1 MKLTIIGLGFLFFFA
16 LCSCEPEET
25 SGGFIDL
32 KEPVVDVPKTPI
44 DFTDTETTTKALCI
58 NGFAGGYPCL
68 GYDLMARIPLSRFKS
83 AEANDSWGWTDSDT
97 AKEYAIIGL
106 DDGTGF
112 VDISDPI
119 NPVYL
124 GKLPTATA
132 SSSWRD
138 IKVYKNHAYIVS
150 EAKEHGVQI
159 FDLTKL
165 RGLESEQN
173 FTSDGVLNTVNTAH
187 NIFINEESGFG
198 YVVGTNRENEYE
210 GGVYFLDLADPLNP
224 VVVGGYGEQ
233 GYTHDAQVVNYKGPD
248 TDYLGKEIYIGS
260 NESNIVILD
269 VTDKK
274 NPIFI
279 ASAVY
284 PNLVYT
290 HQGWFTEDQRFL
302 ILGDEGDEYTFGGRT
317 RSLIFDLEDLDN
329 PVLHFSYMGAT
340 NAIDHNGYVINDL
353 LYLANYTAG
362 IRVIDVKNIENKQM
376 SEVGFFDTY
385 PKDNSG
391 IFAGVWNVYPFFESG
406 VILISDL
413 NKGLF
418 LVKKSE

>member
-1 MKLTIIGLGFLFFFA
+1 MRFTIIGLGFLFFFA

-25 SGGFIDL
+25 SGGFLDL
-32 KEPVVDVPKTPI
+32 EEPVVDVPKTPI
-44 DFTDTETTTKALCI
+44 DFTVTETTTKILCI
-58 NGFAGGYPCL
+58 NGFAGGYPCN

-83 AEANDSWGWTDSDT
+83 EEANDSWGWTDSDT

-106 DDGTGF
+106 NDGTGF
-112 VDISDPI
+112 VDISDPV

-124 GKLPTATA
+124 GKLPTATE

-138 IKVYKNHAYIVS
+138 IKVYKNYAYIVS

-173 FTSDGVLNTVNTAH
+173 FTSEDVLNTVNRAH

-210 GGVYFLDLADPLNP
+210 GGVYFLDLVDPLNP

-279 ASAVY
+279 ASVVY

-317 RSLIFDLEDLDN
+317 RSLVFDLEDLDN
-329 PVLHFSYMGAT
+329 PVLYFSYMGAT
-340 NAIDHNGYVINDL
+340 NAIDHNGYVIKDL

-385 PKDNSG
+385 PKDNSV
-391 IFAGVWNVYPFFESG
+391 IFAGAWNVYPFFESG

>member
-1 MKLTIIGLGFLFFFA
+1 MKFTGVGFGFFYFFILF
-16 LCSCEPEET
+16 SCETDKT
-25 SGGFIDL
+25 SSDFLDSVT
-32 KEPVVDVPKTPI
+32 PVLDVPKRSV
-44 DFTDTETTTKALCI
+44 DSSVTETTTKTLCI
-58 NGFAGGYPCL
+58 DGFAGGYPCS

-83 AEANDSWGWTDSDT
+83 EEANDSWGWTDSDT

-106 DDGTGF
+106 NDGTGF
-112 VDISDPI
+112 VDISDPT

-124 GKLPTATA
+124 GKLPTATE

-150 EAKEHGVQI
+150 EAKDHGVQV

-165 RGLESEQN
+165 RELESEQN
-173 FTSDGVLNTVNTAH
+173 FTSDGVENTIKRAH

-198 YVVGTNRENEYE
+198 YVVGTNRENEYD

-224 VVVGGYGEQ
+224 FVVGGYGEQ
-233 GYTHDAQVVNYKGPD
+233 GYSHDAQVVNYKGPD
-248 TDYLGKEIYIGS
+248 ADYLGKEIYIGL

-274 NPIFI
+274 KPIFI
-279 ASAVY
+279 TSAVY
-284 PNLVYT
+284 QNLVYT
-290 HQGWFTEDQRFL
+290 HQGWFTEDQRFF
-302 ILGDEGDEYTFGGRT
+302 ILGDEKDEMEFGGRT
-317 RSLIFDLEDLDN
+317 RSLIFNLEDLDN
-329 PVLHFSYMGAT
+329 PVLHFSYSGAT

-376 SEVGFFDTY
+376 SEVGYFDTY
-385 PKDNSG
+385 PKDNSTD
-391 IFAGVWNVYPFFESG
+391 FAGVWNVYPFFESG